1 MCPMAPDRPS
11 ARLVSGIGLVP
22 GVELVESPDSYRA
35 RVAELLAEPGPPAAV
50 PALDSPALREWLR
63 AGPGPCWPAS
73 CPPSDGIVI
82 TVRDDELEPA
92 GQLLARCTGRETRR
106 ARSPGDAIALAGTA
120 DTTATIV
127 AAPAVVRPD
136 FLAALP
142 ALAPVAVLTARHL
155 AAASALVLRTVTR
168 PGGGLG
174 GGPAT
179 ARLDAVSGLSA
190 RAAREAVTDHDD
202 LVTIRAH
209 GRECGLL
216 LRDGMICGRAQGTTG
231 PPASGPPASGPLAAC
246 EQGQGCFRNGWH
258 GSRIIGI
265 GELGGQVVLVDS
277 CRALRVSDG
286 EFGPSVSL
294 ALAALDGS
302 AVAFVASTWL
312 RSQERDVSGLID
324 ERLRA
329 GDPLALAVAAAN
341 ATLSEEAEAFG
352 PLVVLGD
359 GGLRLTPPRTAPD
372 TGSSGTRLSDTGR
385 SATAARA
392 APVADRRAA
401 ADTMSDLAASCAL
414 FRSSAGLRA
423 AVARWPGG
431 DAASYGGVSAAGL
444 QRRLVTELLAEIAAD
459 VYSFQEAWPRPL
471 TLVGEAPARCRACG
485 SQAAVGYQFETP
497 EAGGRTLVM
506 EVCPRCTEQ
515 REGFAGDSFDWH
527 VEGPDTVHRGAPFTH
542 RLVLRSRTAIPL
554 HGCAGATVRNAS
566 FHQVSV
572 PPAAGLRLA
581 PGDRAALPFSF
592 RFPEEGPVSDYHYLK
607 FPLSLNG
614 QVTVLTHPLYL
625 QTP

>member
-1 MCPMAPDRPS
+1 MAPDRPG
-11 ARLVSGIGLVP
+11 AKLGLGIELVP
-22 GVELVESPDSYRA
+22 GVELVDGPDGYRA
-35 RVAELLAEPGPPAAV
+35 RAAELQAGPGPPAAV

-63 AGPGPCWPAS
+63 AGPGPCWPSS
-73 CPPSDGIVI
+73 CPPSDGIVV
-82 TVRDDELEPA
+82 TVRGDGLEPA
-92 GQLLARCTGRETRR
+92 GQVLARCTGREIRR

-120 DTTATIV
+120 GTTATIV
-127 AAPAVVRPD
+127 AAPAAVRPD

-168 PGGGLG
+168 PGGG
-174 GGPAT
+174 PRT
-179 ARLDAVSGLSA
+179 ARLDAVSGLSF
-190 RAAREAVTDHDD
+190 RAAREAVSGRDD

-216 LRDGMICGRAQGTTG
+216 LRDGMICGRARGAAG
-231 PPASGPPASGPLAAC
+231 PPTSDPPASGPLAAC
-246 EQGQGCFRNGWH
+246 EQGQGCFRNGWR
-258 GSRIIGI
+258 GSRIVGI

-294 ALAALDGS
+294 ALAALDGP
-302 AVAFVASTWL
+302 AVAFIASTWL
-312 RSQERDVSGLID
+312 RSQERDVGGLIE

-329 GDPLALAVAAAN
+329 GDPLAVAVAAAN
-341 ATLSEEAEAFG
+341 ATLGEEAESFG
-352 PLVVLGD
+352 PLAVLGD
-359 GGLRLTPPRTAPD
+359 GGLRLAPPQKAPPRPA
-372 TGSSGTRLSDTGR
+372 
-385 SATAARA
+385 A
-392 APVADRRAA
+392 APSPAPSPGPSGPASP
-401 ADTMSDLAASCAL
+401 MSDLAASCAL

-431 DAASYGGVSAAGL
+431 DPASYSGVSAAGL

-485 SQAAVGYQFETP
+485 SAAAVGYQFKTP
-497 EAGGRTLVM
+497 AVGARTLVM

-515 REGFAGDSFDWH
+515 REGLSGDRFDWH
-527 VEGPDTVHRGAPFTH
+527 VEGPDTVHRGTQFTH
-542 RLVLRSRTAIPL
+542 RLVLRSLAAMPL
-554 HGCAGATVRNAS
+554 HGCAGAAVRNAS
-566 FHQVSV
+566 FHQVAVPSV
-572 PPAAGLRLA
+572 AGVRLA
-581 PGDRAALPFSF
+581 PGTRAELPFSF

-607 FPLSLNG
+607 FPVCLNG
-614 QVTVLTHPLYL
+614 QVTVLTRPIYL
-625 QTP
+625 HTA